1 MNSRDLLIAL
11 VIKYKGKWE
20 DIMTAVSGR
29 EEIEDE
35 FFARVKQLKCKTV
48 TLLDP
53 EYPQPLRSIHK
64 PPFVLF
70 YYGDLNLISD
80 YYKNISVVGSRECS
94 KYGSSMTTQIVGGL
108 ARQGYVIVSGMAI
121 GIDSIAHQAAL
132 DNNGK
137 TVAILGSGIDYCYPK
152 SNQRL
157 YDEIKN
163 KHLLIS
169 EFPEDIP
176 PEPSNFPIR
185 NRIIAGLSKTLLVT
199 EAKYHSGSLTTALL
213 AMNGNSDVMCLPYPA
228 GEKSECNRL
237 IANGAILVESA
248 EDVIKE
254 MSQY

>member
-1 MNSRDLLIAL
+1 M
-11 VIKYKGKWE
+11 
-20 DIMTAVSGR
+20 
-29 EEIEDE
+29 
-35 FFARVKQLKCKTV
+35 
-48 TLLDP
+48 
-53 EYPQPLRSIHK
+53 
-64 PPFVLF
+64 
-70 YYGDLNLISD
+70 
-80 YYKNISVVGSRECS
+80 GSRECS
-94 KYGSSMTTQIVGGL
+94 EYGSTMTTQIVGDL

-152 SNQRL
+152 SNQQL
-157 YDEIKN
+157 YDEIKS